1 MFVKFIHALFH
12 SFIHVLASMHVPS
25 VFNPFDRPFLRSFV
39 NASIDLS
46 SLESIRWS
54 IDVGMYVCISTY
66 IYIYSYTFLHTYL
79 YMYIFVYVPET
90 GREWETYVSKLHPL
104 HQSIMMSHT
113 HTLEKTPH
121 TARYNSWKRQRT
133 CCEDSTVPTFWNC
146 GNCSIIPP
154 CHGGNDLK
162 SSTATPKITICW
174 WTWGANDSDVSFK
187 VGIEV
192 YHM

>member
-113 HTLEKTPH
+113 HTHTGKNAAHCEVQLLKETEDMLRRFYSPYILELRELFNNTSL
-121 TARYNSWKRQRT
+121 SWWKW
-133 CCEDSTVPTFWNC
+133 P
-146 GNCSIIPP
+146 
-154 CHGGNDLK
+154 
-162 SSTATPKITICW
+162 
-174 WTWGANDSDVSFK
+174 
-187 VGIEV
+187 
-192 YHM
+192 